1 MKLDF
6 WRSLWLR
13 KRKLIYW
20 VVGILAFYT
29 IIGFLILP
37 PIIRSIAVKQLS
49 TQLDRK
55 VSIDQVKLNP
65 YTFSV
70 TIRGLLVQDKDDQPF
85 LSWDEVYVN
94 FQLSS
99 IFRKE
104 WTFGEVRIV
113 KPYARVQMNKDYTF
127 NFSDLV
133 TKFSTNSA
141 PAPTNAQPS
150 RPLLLRVKHL
160 TITNATVSVADFTVR
175 TPFKRIIGPLS
186 LHLENF
192 HTAPNNDSPYAFAG
206 TTDAGENFAW
216 HGYVCLDPLRSA
228 GGLTINDV
236 TLNKFMPLYQ
246 DLVSFEI
253 RSGQIGMHADYR
265 FELSPSNR
273 VMQVTKGAF
282 VLRDFKLGAPGD
294 TNNIVDVPHFSM
306 TGMNAD
312 LEAHRAEI
320 GRIHANGAKIFFK
333 RGKDNDINVV
343 EVSKPKEN
351 TPEVAGGVLLLL
363 RSVTNAV
370 TALLNSTNE
379 WIGTIH
385 EVAYTNCSLHLE
397 DLANTRPVKL
407 DLDNFVMDAKN
418 ISNFP
423 DTNCTASLS
432 LDWNKT
438 GKISVSMDAQVSPP
452 TADVH
457 VEYENLDLSVLDP
470 YLESQLNLFIPAG
483 KFSLNGD
490 VHVST
495 PTNGLPAVTF
505 HGDTWVRDFRTVD
518 GANGE
523 TLLKWGELHVSDLN
537 ANLNPYTVS
546 IGQIYL
552 ADAYVN
558 AIIETNSAINLL
570 EAMHPAVP
578 ANTNSPVVVKA
589 PAPASTNNANPL
601 ATLPQISIGSI
612 VVSNAQINFTDRSL
626 NPNVH
631 MLIQQAG
638 GTISGISS
646 TELQHGDVDIH
657 AMVGDGPA
665 AITGHIDPFSGTL
678 TNQIKISLTNMDLL
692 PGSPYSGKFAGYRI
706 ARGSLNLDLTY
717 NLVGR
722 KLDSQNVITIDKFNF
737 GEKVNSPDATKLPVR
752 LGVAILKDRQGQ
764 IVLNV
769 PVQGSLDDPKFR
781 VGKVVMRAIT
791 DILTKVATSPFSL
804 LGAAFGG
811 GGEELSYEDFT
822 PGTFELTD
830 ADKQKLDVMVKAL
843 FDRPALELQIS
854 GSVDPAS
861 DRDGLQR
868 ARFEK
873 QLRTAQ
879 WQSLDKSTRE
889 TTTPDQIVLTPDD
902 RSRLVKQFYD
912 EALKNGS
919 INPALFKA
927 NTNLAAVAARIKPP
941 EPKHKKLATVMVQ
954 AAQASM
960 QTNTVV
966 SASPESK
973 LPPQADP
980 MEAVLTTIIPI
991 SDSDLETLAI
1001 NRAQAVRTYILQGGK
1016 IEAGRL
1022 SLTQGESGALRQDGS
1037 KVYLELN

>member
-1 MKLDF
+1 M
-6 WRSLWLR
+6 R

-20 VVGILAFYT
+20 VVGLLAFYS

-706 ARGSLNLDLTY
+706 ARGSLSLDLTY

-843 FDRPALELQIS
+843 YDRPALDLQIS

-980 MEAVLTTIIPI
+980 MEAVLTAIIPI

-1016 IEAGRL
+1016 IEVGRL

>member
-1 MKLDF
+1 
-6 WRSLWLR
+6 LR

-49 TQLDRK
+49 LQLDRK
-55 VSIDQVKLNP
+55 VSIEQVRLNP

-104 WTFGEVRIV
+104 WTFGEIRIV
-113 KPYARVQMNKDYTF
+113 KPYARMQMNKDYTF

-150 RPLLLRVKHL
+150 KPLLLRVKHL

-236 TLNKFMPLYQ
+236 TLNKFLPLYQ
-246 DLVSFEI
+246 DLVRFEI

-265 FELSPSNR
+265 FELSASNR
-273 VMQVTKGAF
+273 VMQLNKCAF

-294 TNNIVDVPHFSM
+294 TNDIVEVPHFSM
-306 TGMNAD
+306 TGMAAD
-312 LEAHRAEI
+312 LEAHRADI
-320 GRIHANGAKIFFK
+320 GRIHANGAKIYFK
-333 RGKDNDINVV
+333 RDKEKDINVV
-343 EVSKPKEN
+343 EVSKPNEN
-351 TPEVAGGVLLLL
+351 TAEVSGGVLLLL

-370 TALLNSTNE
+370 AMLLNSTNE

-385 EVAYTNCSLHLE
+385 DVAYTNCSLHLE
-397 DLANTRPVKL
+397 DLANSRPVKL
-407 DLDNFVMDAKN
+407 DLDNFVMNAKN
-418 ISNFP
+418 ISNLP
-423 DTNCTASLS
+423 NTNSTASLS

-438 GKISVSMDAQVSPP
+438 GKIKVSMDAQISPP

-457 VEYENLDLSVLDP
+457 IEYENLELSALDP

-483 KFSLNGD
+483 KFSLNGNL
-490 VHVST
+490 HVST
-495 PTNGLPAVTF
+495 PTNGLPTVTF
-505 HGDTWVRDFRTVD
+505 QGDTWVRDFRTID
-518 GANGE
+518 SFTGE
-523 TLLKWGELHVSDLN
+523 NLITWGELHVAGID
-537 ANLNPYTVS
+537 ANLNPSTVS
-546 IGQIYL
+546 IKQITL
-552 ADAYVN
+552 DNACVN
-558 AIIETNSAINLL
+558 VAIETNHTINLI
-570 EAMHPAVP
+570 EALHPAVP
-578 ANTNSPVVVKA
+578 QTNAPVVAQTSTISTNS
-589 PAPASTNNANPL
+589 ANPL
-601 ATLPQISIGSI
+601 ATLPQLSIGSI
-612 VVSNAQINFTDRSL
+612 VISNAQFNFTDRSL
-626 NPNVH
+626 NPAVH

-638 GTISGISS
+638 GTITDISS
-646 TELQHGDVDIH
+646 TELQHGDVDLH

-665 AITGHIDPFSGTL
+665 TITGHIDPFSGKL
-678 TNQIKISLTNMDLL
+678 TNQIRISLTNMDLL

-706 ARGSLNLDLTY
+706 ARGNLSLDLTY
-717 NLVGR
+717 NLIGK
-722 KLDSQNVITIDKFNF
+722 KLDSQNIITLNKFTF

-752 LGVAILKDRQGQ
+752 LGVAILKDREGQ

-811 GGEELSYEDFT
+811 SGEELSYEDFT
-822 PGTFELTD
+822 PGEAELQD
-830 ADKQKLDVMVKAL
+830 SSKQKLDVLAKAL
-843 FDRPALELQIS
+843 YERPGLQLEIS

-868 ARFEK
+868 AAFEK
-873 QLRTAQ
+873 EIRTAQ
-879 WQSLDKSTRE
+879 WSSLDKSTRE
-889 TTTPDQIVLTPDD
+889 TTTPDQIFLTPDD
-902 RSRLVKQFYD
+902 RSRLVKQLY
-912 EALKNGS
+912 EKALRDGT
-919 INPALFKA
+919 ITPAVLTA
-927 NTNLAAVAARIKPP
+927 NTNLAAVAAQIQVPHT
-941 EPKHKKLATVMVQ
+941 KHKKLGTILAEQPVQ
-954 AAQASM
+954 
-960 QTNTVV
+960 VIVPV
-966 SASPESK
+966 SATPQSK
-973 LPPQADP
+973 LPPQSDP
-980 MEAVLTTIIPI
+980 METLLTAVIPV
-991 SDSDLETLAI
+991 SDSELEHLAI
-1001 NRAQAVRTYILQGGK
+1001 KRAQVVHAYLLQGGQV
-1016 IEAGRL
+1016 EASQL
-1022 SLTQGESGALRQDGS
+1022 FLTQGASGALRQDGS
-1037 KVYLELN
+1037 RVYLGLQ